1 MGGSSDDGQKTLLL
15 HLCLLSGCYKNTA
28 MEARITHHAALCVG
42 DALRHNDVKIPA
54 ACVAEIHNPKPLTFY
69 LQPASLK
76 CASGWSARK
85 EQARLQVK
93 D

>member
-1 MGGSSDDGQKTLLL
+1 MAGSSDDGQYTLLL

-54 ACVAEIHNPKPLTFY
+54 ACVAEMRVGVEREEGAGEAAGK
-69 LQPASLK
+69 
-76 CASGWSARK
+76 
-85 EQARLQVK
+85 RLGF
-93 D
+93 